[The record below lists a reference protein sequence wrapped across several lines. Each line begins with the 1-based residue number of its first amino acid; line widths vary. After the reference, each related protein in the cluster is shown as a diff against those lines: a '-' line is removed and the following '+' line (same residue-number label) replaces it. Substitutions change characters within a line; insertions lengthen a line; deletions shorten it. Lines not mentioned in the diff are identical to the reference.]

1 MIANRRMSKAI
12 YPMVGHDSY
21 VMADQM
27 NGLDPQNVGSPHVH
41 LLTKIEV

>member
-1 MIANRRMSKAI
+1 MIANRRMSKTI
-12 YPMVGHDSY
+12 YPMVGHDSN

-41 LLTKIEV
+41 LLAKIEV